1 MDSEL
6 TWGVQQRLEFIEF
19 RLYWENSIN
28 RADIIK
34 RFGVSVPQASK
45 DLSQY
50 QVLAPGNATYD
61 KSAKHY
67 TAGPDFAPKFL
78 TLDAQHYLSQLRLL
92 TDGTLSDADTWLGVP
107 SDVGLVGIP
116 QRSVAAPILQA
127 VLTAM
132 RTAREIEVCYQSMSH
147 EQPRWRWIGP
157 HALGFDGFRW
167 HVRAYCDID
176 QVFKDFVLSR
186 VLEVRGSRA
195 AQTSGARDSDWHEY
209 VDVEIAPH
217 PELSPAQQRAVELDY
232 AMQDGRAVIKVRRA
246 LLFYTLKRLGL
257 DVDATTRSPH
267 DQQIVLIGKNW
278 RVAR

>member
-28 RADIIK
+28 RADIIN

-50 QVLAPGNATYD
+50 QTLAPGNAIYD
-61 KSAKHY
+61 KSAKRY
-67 TAGPDFAPKFL
+67 TVGPEFAPKFL
-78 TLDAQHYLSQLRLL
+78 VVDAAQYLSQLRLL
-92 TDGTLSDADTWLGVP
+92 TDGTLSAADTWLGAP
-107 SDVGLVGIP
+107 SDIGLVGIP
-116 QRSVAAPILQA
+116 QRSVSAPILQT
-127 VLTAM
+127 VLTAI
-132 RTAREIEVCYQSMSH
+132 RGSQEIEVRYQSMSH

-167 HVRAYCDID
+167 HVRAFCDID

-186 VLEVRGSRA
+186 VLEVRSSRPQYA
-195 AQTSGARDSDWHEY
+195 NRPRDTDWHEY

-232 AMQDGRAVIKVRRA
+232 AMRDGRAVIQVRRA

-257 DVDATTRSPH
+257 DVDATARDPQ
-267 DQQIVLIGKNW
+267 DQQIVLLGKNW
-278 RVAR
+278 RVTR